1 MELTNFLSLLAQFL
15 LVIALPFVIAAA
27 VQTIR
32 VQSQRL
38 GDERL
43 ETLRTIVETAVQ
55 VAEQTGIMEG
65 LTGPQKRER
74 AVQVAQ
80 DFLQKRGVNV
90 DLRQL
95 ISLIEAEV
103 LAQFHNPAMP
113 ADTAGAR
120 QALID
125 QAIEAAV
132 LAAEQS
138 GLQGL
143 IQNTGPEKKAY
154 AMRLAAEYLKQHGI
168 SIPDELAGGLIEAQ
182 LLRFILAVRRQ

>member
-15 LVIALPFVIAAA
+15 LVIALPLVIAAA

-103 LAQFHNPAMP
+103 LAQFHKPAMP

-154 AMRLAAEYLKQHGI
+154 AMRLAAEYLRQHGI